1 MTRKHY
7 SSDLTDEEWAL
18 LEPLI
23 PAAKTGGR
31 PRTVAMREVV
41 NGIFYVL
48 KTGCQWGN
56 LPGDFPASG
65 TVYHYFN
72 TWRKTKVWGQLNDKL
87 RGAVREAVGKQAT
100 PSAGAVDS
108 QTVKTTA
115 KGGNGALTEPS
126 SSSGANDSSS
136 LIRWVSSSKSW

>member
-1 MTRKHY
+1 MTRKRY
-7 SSDLTDEEWAL
+7 SSDLTDAEWAL
-18 LEPLI
+18 LAPLI

-31 PRTVAMREVV
+31 PRTVAMREVL

-72 TWRKTKVWGQLNDKL
+72 TWRKNKVWGQLNDQL
-87 RGAVREAVGKQAT
+87 RAAVRVAVGKQAT

-115 KGGNGALTEPS
+115 KGGNAALMERNS
-126 SSSGANDSSS
+126 SSDGSALSSW
-136 LIRWVSSSKSW
+136 IRLASSSKSW